1 MTLKKL
7 FIAIPFICMMIT
19 PAAMAQKKSFTL
31 ENLLWGG
38 DSYWNYQPKTFS
50 TTWWGDKLVK
60 QGVDNCK
67 LLTEEK
73 GRKTKE
79 TVLFT
84 LENINACK
92 GIDLNAK
99 PYSLQNVKF
108 PDGKKTEVIVSA
120 AKKVYLID
128 WKAKKVLKSREIP
141 EGSSNRD
148 MNLKS
153 GNEAYVCNNNLYV
166 ITPEGKKLLH
176 GANNFNEIMEEN
188 RKELNKQ
195 LPQYSQITA
204 IELVANE
211 FEKTPKRSIKRFM
224 YK

>member
-1 MTLKKL
+1 
-7 FIAIPFICMMIT
+7 MMIT

-67 LLTEEK
+67 LLTDEK

-99 PYSLQNVKF
+99 PYSLR
-108 PDGKKTEVIVSA
+108 
-120 AKKVYLID
+120 
-128 WKAKKVLKSREIP
+128 KSLCR
-141 EGSSNRD
+141 
-148 MNLKS
+148 L
-153 GNEAYVCNNNLYV
+153 
-166 ITPEGKKLLH
+166 
-176 GANNFNEIMEEN
+176 
-188 RKELNKQ
+188 
-195 LPQYSQITA
+195 
-204 IELVANE
+204 
-211 FEKTPKRSIKRFM
+211 PKRFTSLTGRLK
-224 YK
+224 KC

>member
-108 PDGKKTEVIVSA
+108 PDGKKTEGIVSA

-141 EGSSNRD
+141 KGSSNRD

-153 GNEAYVCNNNLYV
+153 GNEAYVCNNN
-166 ITPEGKKLLH
+166 
-176 GANNFNEIMEEN
+176 
-188 RKELNKQ
+188 
-195 LPQYSQITA
+195 
-204 IELVANE
+204 
-211 FEKTPKRSIKRFM
+211 
-224 YK
+224 

>member
-108 PDGKKTEVIVSA
+108 PDGKKR
-120 AKKVYLID
+120 
-128 WKAKKVLKSREIP
+128 KSLCR
-141 EGSSNRD
+141 
-148 MNLKS
+148 L
-153 GNEAYVCNNNLYV
+153 
-166 ITPEGKKLLH
+166 
-176 GANNFNEIMEEN
+176 
-188 RKELNKQ
+188 
-195 LPQYSQITA
+195 
-204 IELVANE
+204 
-211 FEKTPKRSIKRFM
+211 PKRFTSLTGRLK
-224 YK
+224 KC